1 MFEKYLALARDATS
15 SGNRVAAE
23 NFYQHAEHYYRIL
36 NFNGNSSGTNGGG
49 GAKPRA
55 NGGGP
60 NGDAGRDAAV
70 AANGGSKE
78 PGGLAVANDS
88 KEQPGASDGTSAEAG
103 DSDPEKT
110 PSA

>member
-23 NFYQHAEHYYRIL
+23 NYYQHAEHYYRIL
-36 NFNGNSSGTNGGG
+36 NFNGNPSGANGGG

-60 NGDAGRDAAV
+60 NGDGGRDAAV
-70 AANGGSKE
+70 AANGGFKGS
-78 PGGLAVANDS
+78 GGLAVADDS
-88 KEQPGASDGTSAEAG
+88 KDQPTESDGTTAEAG
-103 DSDPEKT
+103 NGDPKKT